1 MPDTIEVLV
10 GVIGRPHGVRGEVT
24 VDLRTDEPERRFA
37 PGQVLRTEDGPNA
50 YTVTGTRAAG
60 GRFLVT
66 FREIGDRAAAE
77 SVRGVRLVVDV
88 DPALPPEVDGEYYDR
103 QLVGLAVLDHHGELQ
118 GRVDGVIHL
127 AAQDLLEVATPE
139 GSRLI
144 PFVAALVPEV
154 DLESGHLRVADVPGL
169 LSDDETG

>member
-1 MPDTIEVLV
+1 MPNTIEVLV
-10 GVIGRPHGVRGEVT
+10 GVIGRPHGIRGEVT

-37 PGQVLRTEDGPNA
+37 PGQVLRAEDGPSV
-50 YTVTGTRAAG
+50 YTVTGARAAG
-60 GRFLVT
+60 GRFLVA

-77 SVRGVRLVVDV
+77 SLRGVRLVADV
-88 DPALPPEVDGEYYDR
+88 DPALPPDVDGEYYDR
-103 QLVGLAVLDHHGELQ
+103 QLIGLAVLDHRGELQ

-127 AAQDLLEVATPE
+127 AAQDLLEVATPA
-139 GSRLI
+139 GTRLI

-154 DLESGHLRVADVPGL
+154 DLEAGQLRVADLPGL